1 MRKKIVL
8 AVISFFVLFGF
19 LNVSSFAQDLKI
31 GYVGIS
37 KVFDEYKKTKD
48 ENKKLEDISSE
59 KQQERE
65 KMVSQIQKI
74 REEMKMMSDK
84 GQNKQRQVLEEKVL
98 ELQNFDRKARSELK
112 MKRDEIMKEIL
123 DQIQSTVQKYAKD
136 KKYDLIFYRN
146 ALLYHNENLDVTQDI
161 INVLNS
167 QYKK

>member
-1 MRKKIVL
+1 
-8 AVISFFVLFGF
+8 
-19 LNVSSFAQDLKI
+19 
-31 GYVGIS
+31 
-37 KVFDEYKKTKD
+37 
-48 ENKKLEDISSE
+48 
-59 KQQERE
+59 
-65 KMVSQIQKI
+65 
-74 REEMKMMSDK
+74 
-84 GQNKQRQVLEEKVL
+84 
-98 ELQNFDRKARSELK
+98 